1 MNHICQTIEF
11 LVKNLKILWKFS
23 RPHTI
28 IGTIVSVTSLFIISN
43 QIQGI
48 GYLQNWGVLFVTLM
62 SCLGCNL
69 YITGLNQIY
78 DVELDKI
85 NKPNLPIASGELST
99 ADAKKIAIVSLS
111 IALFFAYIQNLY
123 FGGLIT
129 SIAII
134 GSFYSIPPV
143 RLKKYHF
150 WAATAIAIVRG
161 PLVNL
166 GIYIH
171 FYYTSHGLP
180 ITLNSEIILLTF
192 IITAFSIGIAWFKD
206 IPDYEG
212 DKKFNINT
220 LTVKL
225 SKKKTLQLG
234 LILVSSAYLISII
247 YAFYPEFIGLN
258 LSPDPINDPSIKIA
272 FGIFQ
277 TICLIIICISGLTL
291 NTENQTSVK
300 RFYMLYWV
308 MFFFEYLGFVF
319 LY

>member
-1 MNHICQTIEF
+1 
-11 LVKNLKILWKFS
+11 LKNLKILWRFS

-28 IGTIVSVTSLFIISN
+28 IGTIVSVTSLFAISN
-43 QIQGI
+43 QIQGL
-48 GYLQNWGVLFVTLM
+48 GYLQNWGLLVVTLI
-62 SCLGCNL
+62 SCIGCNL

-85 NKPNLPIASGELST
+85 NKPNLPIANGELSS
-99 ADAKKIAIVSLS
+99 ASAKKIAVSSLS
-111 IALFFAYIQNLY
+111 IALFFSYIQNFY

-134 GSFYSIPPV
+134 GSLYSIPPV

-171 FYYTSHGLP
+171 FFITTHGLP
-180 ITLNSEIILLTF
+180 ITINSEIILLTF
-192 IITAFSIGIAWFKD
+192 IITAFSVGIAWFKD

-220 LTVKL
+220 LTVRL
-225 SKKKTLQLG
+225 SKKKTLKLG
-234 LILVSSAYLISII
+234 LFMVSSAYLISIV
-247 YAFYPEFIGLN
+247 YAFHPTLFQFNI
-258 LSPDPINDPSIKIA
+258 STDPIQIPSKKMI

-277 TICLIIICISGLTL
+277 LLCLSIICITGLIL
-291 NTENQTSVK
+291 NTDNQTHVK
-300 RFYMLYWV
+300 NFYMLYWI
-308 MFFFEYLGFVF
+308 MFFLEYLGFVF

>member
-1 MNHICQTIEF
+1 M
-11 LVKNLKILWKFS
+11 KNLKILWKFS

-43 QIQGI
+43 QIQGN
-48 GYLQNWGVLFVTLM
+48 GYLQNWGVLIVTLM

-99 ADAKKIAIVSLS
+99 ASAKKIAVSSLS
-111 IALFFAYIQNLY
+111 IALFFSFIQNFY

-129 SIAII
+129 GIAII
-134 GSFYSIPPV
+134 GSLYSIPPI

-166 GIYIH
+166 GIFIH
-171 FYYTSHGLP
+171 FFITTHGLP
-180 ITLNSEIILLTF
+180 ITLNSEILLLTF
-192 IITAFSIGIAWFKD
+192 IITAFSVGIAWFKD

-225 SKKKTLQLG
+225 SKKKTLNLG

-247 YAFYPEFIGLN
+247 YAFYPTLFQVN
-258 LSPDPINDPSIKIA
+258 LSPDPIQIPSKRII

-277 TICLIIICISGLTL
+277 SLCLGVICIAGMTL
-291 NTENQTSVK
+291 ETENQKAIK

>member
-1 MNHICQTIEF
+1 M
-11 LVKNLKILWKFS
+11 KNLKILWKFS

-43 QIQGI
+43 QIQGLNYFNHWEI
-48 GYLQNWGVLFVTLM
+48 LIITLL

-85 NKPNLPIASGELST
+85 NKPNLPIASGELSS

-111 IALFFAYIQNLY
+111 IALFFSFIQNFY

-134 GSFYSIPPV
+134 GSLYSIPPV

-150 WAATAIAIVRG
+150 WAATAISIVRG

-180 ITLNSEIILLTF
+180 ITFNSEIILLTF

-206 IPDYEG
+206 IPDHEG
-212 DKKFNINT
+212 DKLFNIKT
-220 LTVKL
+220 LSVKL
-225 SKKKTLQLG
+225 SKKKTLHLG
-234 LILVSSAYLISII
+234 LIMVSAAYLISII
-247 YAFYPEFIGLN
+247 YAFYPELVGLN
-258 LSPDPINDPSIKIA
+258 LSPDPRNIPSKKIA

-277 TICLIIICISGLTL
+277 SICLSIICITGIKL
-291 NTENQTSVK
+291 NTDDQTSVK

-308 MFFFEYLGFVF
+308 MFFLEYLGFVIM
-319 LY
+319 Y

>member
-48 GYLQNWGVLFVTLM
+48 GHLQNWGVLFVTLM

-247 YAFYPEFIGLN
+247 YAFYPEFVGLN

-277 TICLIIICISGLTL
+277 TICLIIICIPGLTL

>member
-1 MNHICQTIEF
+1 M
-11 LVKNLKILWKFS
+11 KNLKILWKFS

-28 IGTIVSVTSLFIISN
+28 IGTIISVTTLFIISN
-43 QIQGI
+43 QIQTI
-48 GYLQNWGVLFVTLM
+48 GYFDNWEILIITLIG
-62 SCLGCNL
+62 CLGCNL

-78 DVELDKI
+78 DIELDKI
-85 NKPNLPIASGELST
+85 NKPNLPIAKGDLST
-99 ADAKKIAIVSLS
+99 ADAKKIVIASLS
-111 IALFFAYIQNLY
+111 IALFFSYIQNFY

-134 GSFYSIPPV
+134 GSLYSIPPV

-150 WAATAIAIVRG
+150 WAATAISIVRG

-180 ITLNSEIILLTF
+180 ITFNSEIILLTF

-212 DKKFNINT
+212 DKLFNINT

-225 SKKKTLQLG
+225 SKKKTLYLG
-234 LILVSSAYLISII
+234 LIMVSTAYLISIF
-247 YAFYPEFIGLN
+247 YAFYPEFFGLN
-258 LSPDPINDPSIKIA
+258 FSHDAMNVTSKKIA

-277 TICLIIICISGLTL
+277 TICLGIICLTGLTL

-300 RFYMLYWV
+300 RFYMLYWI
-308 MFFFEYLGFVF
+308 MFFLEYLGFVF
-319 LY
+319 MY

>member
-1 MNHICQTIEF
+1 M
-11 LVKNLKILWKFS
+11 KNLKILWKFS

-28 IGTIVSVTSLFIISN
+28 IGTIVSVTSLFVISN

-48 GYLQNWGVLFVTLM
+48 GYLQNWGVLIVTLM

-85 NKPNLPIASGELST
+85 NKPNLPIASGELSS

-111 IALFFAYIQNLY
+111 IALFCSYIQNFY
-123 FGGLIT
+123 FGGLVT

-134 GSFYSIPPV
+134 GSLYSIPPV

-150 WAATAIAIVRG
+150 WAATAISIVRG
-161 PLVNL
+161 PLVNI

-171 FYYTSHGLP
+171 FYYTTHGLP
-180 ITLNSEIILLTF
+180 ITFNSEIILLTF

-212 DKKFNINT
+212 DKLFNINT
-220 LTVKL
+220 LSVKL

-234 LILVSSAYLISII
+234 LIMVSSAYIISII
-247 YAFYPEFIGLN
+247 YAFYPEFCGLN
-258 LSPDPINDPSIKIA
+258 LSPDAMNVPSKKIT

-277 TICLIIICISGLTL
+277 TICLGIICIPGLTL
-291 NTENQTSVK
+291 NADNQTSVK

-308 MFFFEYLGFVF
+308 MFFLEYLGFVF

>member
-1 MNHICQTIEF
+1 M
-11 LVKNLKILWKFS
+11 
-23 RPHTI
+23 
-28 IGTIVSVTSLFIISN
+28 
-43 QIQGI
+43 
-48 GYLQNWGVLFVTLM
+48 QNWGVLIVTLM

-85 NKPNLPIASGELST
+85 NKPNLPIASGELSS

-111 IALFFAYIQNLY
+111 IALFCSYIQNFY
-123 FGGLIT
+123 FGGLVT

-134 GSFYSIPPV
+134 GSLYSIPPV

-150 WAATAIAIVRG
+150 WAATAISIVRG
-161 PLVNL
+161 PLVNI

-171 FYYTSHGLP
+171 FYYTTHGLP
-180 ITLNSEIILLTF
+180 ITFNSEIILLTF

-212 DKKFNINT
+212 DKLFNINT
-220 LTVKL
+220 LSVKL

-234 LILVSSAYLISII
+234 LIMVSSAYIISII
-247 YAFYPEFIGLN
+247 YAFYPEFCGLN
-258 LSPDPINDPSIKIA
+258 LSPDAMNVPSKKIT

-277 TICLIIICISGLTL
+277 TICLGIICIPGLTL
-291 NTENQTSVK
+291 NADNQTSVK

-308 MFFFEYLGFVF
+308 MFFLEYLGFVF

>member
-1 MNHICQTIEF
+1 M
-11 LVKNLKILWKFS
+11 KNLKILWKFS

-48 GYLQNWGVLFVTLM
+48 GYLQNWGVLVVTLM

-99 ADAKKIAIVSLS
+99 ADAKKIVIASLS
-111 IALFFAYIQNLY
+111 IALFCAYIQNFY

-129 SIAII
+129 GIALI
-134 GSFYSIPPV
+134 GSLYSIPPV

-171 FYYTSHGLP
+171 FFITTHGLP

-192 IITAFSIGIAWFKD
+192 IITAFSVGIAWFKD

-225 SKKKTLQLG
+225 SKKKTLNLG

-247 YAFYPEFIGLN
+247 YAFYPEFFGLN
-258 LSPDPINDPSIKIA
+258 FSPDPIHVPNEKIT

-277 TICLIIICISGLTL
+277 SICLIVICIAGITL
-291 NTENQTSVK
+291 DTDNQKAIK

>member
-1 MNHICQTIEF
+1 M
-11 LVKNLKILWKFS
+11 KNLKILWKFS

-28 IGTIVSVTSLFIISN
+28 IGTIVSVTTLFIISN
-43 QIQGI
+43 QIQGT
-48 GYLQNWGVLFVTLM
+48 GYLQNWVVLVVTLV

-99 ADAKKIAIVSLS
+99 ASAKKIAVSSLS
-111 IALFFAYIQNLY
+111 IALFFSYLQNFY

-129 SIAII
+129 GIAII
-134 GSFYSIPPV
+134 GSLYSIPPI

-161 PLVNL
+161 PMVNL
-166 GIYIH
+166 GIYFH
-171 FYYTSHGLP
+171 FYITTHGLP

-192 IITAFSIGIAWFKD
+192 IITAFSVGIAWFKD

-212 DKKFNINT
+212 DKLYNINT

-225 SKKKTLQLG
+225 SKKKTLYLG
-234 LILVSSAYLISII
+234 LIMVSTAYLISII
-247 YAFYPEFIGLN
+247 YAFYPEFFGLN
-258 LSPDPINDPSIKIA
+258 FSPNPMNIPSKKIA

-277 TICLIIICISGLTL
+277 IICLGIICISGLTL

-308 MFFFEYLGFVF
+308 MFFLEYLGFVL

>member
-1 MNHICQTIEF
+1 M
-11 LVKNLKILWKFS
+11 KNLQILWKFS

-28 IGTIVSVTSLFIISN
+28 IGTIVSVTTLFIISN
-43 QIQGI
+43 QIQGL
-48 GYLQNWGVLFVTLM
+48 GYLQNWGVLLVTLI

-99 ADAKKIAIVSLS
+99 AAAKKIAVSSLS
-111 IALFFAYIQNLY
+111 IALFFSYFQNLY

-129 SIAII
+129 SIAFI
-134 GSFYSIPPV
+134 GSLYSIPPI

-161 PLVNL
+161 PMVNL

-171 FYYTSHGLP
+171 FFITTHGLP
-180 ITLNSEIILLTF
+180 ITLNSEILLLTF
-192 IITAFSIGIAWFKD
+192 IITAFSVGIAWFKD

-212 DKKFNINT
+212 DKLFNINT

-225 SKKKTLQLG
+225 SKKKTLHLG
-234 LILVSSAYLISII
+234 LIMVTAAYLISII
-247 YAFYPEFIGLN
+247 YAFYPTLFQYN
-258 LSPDPINDPSIKIA
+258 LSPDSIQVPSKKII

-277 TICLIIICISGLTL
+277 TLCLSVICIAGITL
-291 NTENQTSVK
+291 DTENQKSVK

-308 MFFFEYLGFVF
+308 MFFLEYLGFAL

>member
-1 MNHICQTIEF
+1 M
-11 LVKNLKILWKFS
+11 KNLKILWKFS

-28 IGTIVSVTSLFIISN
+28 IGTIVSVTSLFVISN

-48 GYLQNWGVLFVTLM
+48 GYLQNWGVLIVTLM

-85 NKPNLPIASGELST
+85 NKPNLPIASGELSS

-111 IALFFAYIQNLY
+111 IALFCSYIQNFY
-123 FGGLIT
+123 FGGLVT

-134 GSFYSIPPV
+134 GSLYSIPPV

-171 FYYTSHGLP
+171 FFITTHGLP
-180 ITLNSEIILLTF
+180 ITFNSEIILLTF

-212 DKKFNINT
+212 DKLFNINT
-220 LTVKL
+220 LSVKL

-234 LILVSSAYLISII
+234 LIMVSSAYIISII
-247 YAFYPEFIGLN
+247 YAFYPEFCGLN
-258 LSPDPINDPSIKIA
+258 LSPDAMNVPSKKIT

-277 TICLIIICISGLTL
+277 TICLGIICIPGLTL
-291 NTENQTSVK
+291 NADNQTSVK

-308 MFFFEYLGFVF
+308 MFFLEYLGFVF